1 MQVEGLAGVIAE
13 YIDQRRLQKL
23 EPLEKELEKS
33 LKSVDD
39 ESEKSR
45 ITTEY
50 ASEIQRINQQFHVK
64 SWLDDAA
71 KRAKQISLVT
81 HALKFTHGDAKGSSV
96 LSLGY
101 LEDLNYLAT
110 AGVAH
115 PTIDAVGNAAALD
128 VAKLLQ
134 LEFSG
139 QSLAQAL
146 TEGDSSALLVFSND
160 PIQLDQWV
168 DGFKLAL
175 ADKTLSSHTLAK
187 QVYFPIDN
195 AEYHLLSPIFATSL
209 AHQFNSKIGLARF
222 SEQAKTIRESHK
234 GEKYHNKPD
243 VRFLDTALQNFGG
256 SKPQNISQLNSQR
269 GGKTYLLNC
278 AAPSWQTTL
287 KPPKNELS
295 IFFSREFNRR
305 TWRDLKEFQHYL
317 LSIKGRDS
325 TLEIRRRIAEFV
337 NDLIDILLHYAAEIQ
352 ALTEDAGWSSENC
365 KLKFSEQLWLDIWC
379 TNVPFQNKRAD
390 HNWQEDICSDFGYW
404 LNKRLNDSL
413 KNDGLVFG
421 KVQQQHWAKLVAP
434 SLRDYELGTPTFSA
448 RTALAEVAL

>member
-1 MQVEGLAGVIAE
+1 MHAEGLSAIMAE
-13 YIDQRRLQKL
+13 YINQRRLQKL
-23 EPLEKELEKS
+23 EPVEKELEKA
-33 LKSVDD
+33 LKGVVD
-39 ESEKSR
+39 EAEKSQ
-45 ITTEY
+45 ITTEF
-50 ASEIQRINQQFHVK
+50 ASQIQRINQQYHIQ

-96 LSLGY
+96 LSLEY
-101 LEDLNYLAT
+101 LEDSNYLAT
-110 AGVAH
+110 AGIAR

-146 TEGDSSALLVFSND
+146 TEGNSSALAVFSKD
-160 PIQLDQWV
+160 PIQLDQWA
-168 DGFKLAL
+168 DGFKQAL

-187 QVYFPIDN
+187 QVYFPIAN
-195 AEYHLLSPIFATSL
+195 EEYHLLSPIFASSL
-209 AHQFNSKIGLARF
+209 AHQLNNKIGSARF
-222 SEQAKTIRESHK
+222 SEEAKNIRESHK

-269 GGKTYLLNC
+269 GGRTYLLSC
-278 AAPSWQTTL
+278 AAPSWQSTL

-317 LSIKGRDS
+317 LSIKGRAS
-325 TLEIRRRIAEFV
+325 TLDIRRSIAEFV

-352 ALTEDAGWSSENC
+352 DLAEGAGWSLEDC
-365 KLKFSEQLWLDIWC
+365 KLKFSEQLWLDTWC
-379 TNVPFQNKRAD
+379 NNVPFQNKRAD
-390 HNWQEDICSDFGYW
+390 NNWQQDICSDFGYW
-404 LNKRLNDSL
+404 LNKRLNDLL

-421 KVQQQHWAKLVAP
+421 KVQQQHWAKLLAP
-434 SLRDYELGTPTFSA
+434 RLRDYELGTPAFSDN
-448 RTALAEVAL
+448 TATAEVAL